1 MTDFDFQRGPVRTPI
16 SALSRARLLSRAG
29 LAMAGLLA
37 LLAFRGPLGR
47 AAAAATDPENP
58 VVVIARQL
66 GEFYQRAQ
74 PEKAYLH
81 LDRPAYGT
89 GETIWFSAYVVD
101 ALRHR
106 PDSLSRILYVELL
119 SPQRRLVARRT
130 LRLDAGGRSA
140 GDITLD
146 DTLRAGTY
154 LLRAY
159 TNWMRN
165 SPPELFFQ
173 RPLQVWPAAP
183 NQPATVSGAAGAA
196 PGRAAAKT
204 GGAAGSSATSAVD
217 VQFFAEGG
225 QLVAGLPAVVGFKAV
240 GSNGLGAAV
249 GGQLLDAQNKLV
261 TDLSSAHA
269 GMGRVGFVPAAGQ
282 RYHARLRLPDG
293 RGLDYPLPAVVASG
307 YVLHVVEVSDAFLV
321 EARYRGPAGTAPAV
335 PGSVSLLVEGRGV
348 VVGLAARPI
357 GTEGEPVGWR
367 VLKSR
372 YPTGIVHFTLFDAQG
387 APQAERLAFA
397 RTGPPALR
405 MQLTPDRAAYAPHDP
420 VRVRVQVLDAAGQPL
435 AGPTAPVHLSVAV
448 AEAGAVALDPSAGTV
463 AAHLLLTSEL
473 AGYVENPDYYLQ
485 NPTPEISRALD
496 NLLLTQGWRRFV
508 WKQVLAP
515 ELPAAPARFAP
526 ERELALAGQ
535 VTGMGQRG
543 IPNSQL
549 TFIQTKPQRNVLT
562 ASTDADGRF
571 RFVGFPGR
579 DTTVVTLQARRT
591 SGGSNVI
598 IRPDLGAPPAAGAFR
613 LPALPTPALAGP
625 ALADYLRRSRQQQ
638 VQERQNDPEA
648 AARNI
653 VLANVAVTAKKQLV
667 PANDPRRLF
676 SGVMASAVL
685 DFASMPEAQS
695 GIPIVSLLAGRVPG
709 LTISGT
715 APNQKI
721 QIRNQGAP
729 LFILDGVR
737 VDIDVINTIPSSDV
751 EVVEV
756 FKGAEAAI
764 FGGSGGAIAIYTKRG
779 DRNYRGSASDAP
791 SAGLLT
797 VRLPGYYPAREFYQ
811 PRYGAPVL
819 NAPATDP
826 RRLTLYWNPK
836 LTTNAQGQAEF
847 TFFTADGG
855 GNFQLTAEGISLD
868 GEPGRGTATIYVA
881 PK

>member
-1 MTDFDFQRGPVRTPI
+1 
-16 SALSRARLLSRAG
+16 
-29 LAMAGLLA
+29 MAGLLA
-37 LLAFRGPLGR
+37 LLAFRGPLHR
-47 AAAAATDPENP
+47 AAVVVADDPENP
-58 VVVIARQL
+58 VVAIARKL

-140 GDITLD
+140 GDIALD

-165 SPPELFFQ
+165 STPELFFQ

-183 NQPATVSGAAGAA
+183 NQPDAGAA
-196 PGRAAAKT
+196 PSGAAPKTRSAAA
-204 GGAAGSSATSAVD
+204 GAPASLATSAVD

-240 GSNGLGAAV
+240 APNGLGV
-249 GGQLLDAQNKLV
+249 SVSGQLLDAQNKLI
-261 TDLSSAHA
+261 TNLTSTHA

-293 RGLDYPLPAVVASG
+293 RSLDYTLPAVAASG

-321 EARYRGPAGTAPAV
+321 EARYRGATGTTSATGAVAPG
-335 PGSVSLLVEGRGV
+335 PVSLLAEGRGV

-357 GTEGEPVGWR
+357 GTEGEPVAWR
-367 VLKSR
+367 VQKSR

-387 APQAERLAFA
+387 APQAERLAFV
-397 RTGPPALR
+397 RSGPPALR
-405 MQLTPDRAAYAPHDP
+405 VQLTPDRAAYAPHDP

-435 AGPTAPVHLSVAV
+435 PAPAHLSVAV
-448 AEAGAVALDPSAGTV
+448 AEAGAAALDPTAGTV

-473 AGYVENPDYYLQ
+473 SGYVENPDYYLQ
-485 NPTPEISRALD
+485 SPTPEITRALD
-496 NLLLTQGWRRFV
+496 DLLLTQGWRRFV
-508 WKQVLAP
+508 WKQVLTP
-515 ELPAAPARFAP
+515 DPPTVPARFPP

-571 RFVGFPGR
+571 RFVGFPGL

-591 SGGSNVI
+591 TGGSNVI

-613 LPALPTPALAGP
+613 LPTLPVTANP

-648 AARNI
+648 AARTI
-653 VLANVAVTAKKQLV
+653 VLADVAVTAKKQLV

-676 SGVMASAVL
+676 PGVTAGTVL
-685 DFASMPEAQS
+685 DFASMPEAQG
-695 GIPIVSLLAGRVPG
+695 GIPIFSLLQGRVAG

-715 APNQKI
+715 PPNQTI
-721 QIRNQGAP
+721 QIRNQGTP

-737 VDIDVINTIPSSDV
+737 VDADVINSVQSSDV
-751 EVVEV
+751 EAVEV

-779 DRNYRGSASDAP
+779 DRNYRGPASPGAP
-791 SAGLLT
+791 SPGGLLT

-826 RRLTLYWNPK
+826 RRLTLYWNPQ

-847 TFFTADGG
+847 TFFTADGS

-868 GEPGRGTATIYVA
+868 GEPSRGTATVYVA